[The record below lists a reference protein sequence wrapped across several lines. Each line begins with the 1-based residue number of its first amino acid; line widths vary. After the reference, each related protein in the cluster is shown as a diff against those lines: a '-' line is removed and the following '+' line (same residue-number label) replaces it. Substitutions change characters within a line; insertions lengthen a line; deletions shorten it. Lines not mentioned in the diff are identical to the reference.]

1 MKESLRE
8 IYPWKSHWANV
19 PGLSEKAQHYI
30 DEGSGDAILMLHGN
44 PTWSFYYR
52 ELIRF
57 FSERYRVVVPD
68 HIGSGLSEKPEKWTY
83 RLEDHI
89 GNIERLVEKLN
100 LKNITLV
107 IHDWGGAIGM
117 GFATRHPELV
127 KRLVI
132 LNTAA
137 FYLKDIPKRIQFCR
151 IPLLGEWFVRQLN
164 GFAYPATWMASVQ
177 GLPESVKQGYLYP
190 YNSYQNRVGVSRFVR
205 DIPLET
211 DHPTYATLR
220 KIEENLKK
228 LNLPTLIL
236 WGGQDFCF
244 HKAFFE
250 RWKQIYPHAR
260 AVWFENAG
268 HYVVEDA
275 KDQVLSE
282 IQLFLT
288 KDPSTHV
295 QN

>member
-19 PGLSEKAQHYI
+19 PGLSEKAQHFI
-30 DEGSGDAILMLHGN
+30 DEGRGEVILMLHGN
-44 PTWSFYYR
+44 PTWSFYFR

-57 FSERYRVVVPD
+57 FSDRYRVVVPD
-68 HIGSGLSEKPEKWTY
+68 HVGSGLSEKPENWTY
-83 RLEDHI
+83 QLEDHI
-89 GNIERLVEKLN
+89 SNIERLVAKLN
-100 LKNITLV
+100 LKNITLI

-127 KRLVI
+127 KRLVV

-151 IPLLGEWFVRQLN
+151 IPVIGEWFVRQLN
-164 GFAYPATWMASVQ
+164 GFAYPATWMATAH
-177 GLPESVKQGYLYP
+177 GLSDSVKEGYLYP

-205 DIPLET
+205 DIPMEK
-211 DHPTYATLR
+211 DHPSYVTLR
-220 KIEENLKK
+220 NIEDNLKK
-228 LNLPTLIL
+228 LNVPTLIL

-250 RWKQIYPHAR
+250 RWKKIYPHAK
-260 AVWFENAG
+260 AVWYEDAG

-275 KDQVLSE
+275 KEQVLRE

-288 KDPSTHV
+288 KDASAHM
-295 QN
+295 